1 VDSIILPG
9 KITQRNPDLFKD
21 AGDGTFRF
29 KKGLEF
35 TNIEAKNDP
44 ELLALWKRARRYDGK
59 GCMDAVEHIETVL
72 AKAFVGKRLLELGS
86 LLDVDRKLLALEKE
100 QAVATNRL
108 AANASYE
115 DQVHVMQRK
124 GVLGMNAILSVSLAL
139 GRAVAAGQ
147 GKELWQLIREMATD
161 TMAKFIA
168 ANSKDASKKDVA
180 ALKRLGF
187 QELTALFRK
196 TSEVTIEEKKQIF
209 ELLREQLP
217 VYAAQRK

>member
-1 VDSIILPG
+1 
-9 KITQRNPDLFKD
+9 
-21 AGDGTFRF
+21 
-29 KKGLEF
+29 
-35 TNIEAKNDP
+35 
-44 ELLALWKRARRYDGK
+44 
-59 GCMDAVEHIETVL
+59 
-72 AKAFVGKRLLELGS
+72 
-86 LLDVDRKLLALEKE
+86 
-100 QAVATNRL
+100 
-108 AANASYE
+108 
-115 DQVHVMQRK
+115 
-124 GVLGMNAILSVSLAL
+124 
-139 GRAVAAGQ
+139 
-147 GKELWQLIREMATD
+147 MATD